1 MTEKRGIEETRDIID
16 FVFSFVEAVGKAKAD
31 GEMSWSD
38 ARYFIDPV
46 KKLFEAVDDIE
57 EVLPEIEDL
66 TDEEYDELVEYVKG
80 KWNYD
85 EENLDWIVD
94 TAIEAGR
101 GLMMMINMQVHL
113 MRRLKRSQVLLVER
127 SLPLDMIK
135 LR

>member
-1 MTEKRGIEETRDIID
+1 MAETRGIEETKDILD
-16 FVFSFVEAVGKAKAD
+16 FMFSFVEAVGKAKAD

-46 KKLFEAVDDIE
+46 RKLFEAVDDIE

-66 TDEEYDELVEYVKG
+66 SEEEYDQLVEYVKG

-85 EENLDWIVD
+85 EENLDWVVD

-101 GLMMMINMQVHL
+101 GVLTLINMQ
-113 MRRLKRSQVLLVER
+113 KS
-127 SLPLDMIK
+127 
-135 LR
+135 

>member
-1 MTEKRGIEETRDIID
+1 MAEEKRGIEETKDILD
-16 FVFSFVEAVGKAKAD
+16 FMFSFVEAVGKAKKD

-66 TDEEYDELVEYVKG
+66 SGEEYDQLVEYVKE
-80 KWNYD
+80 KWDYE
-85 EENLDWIVD
+85 EENLDWVVD

-101 GLMMMINMQVHL
+101 GVLTLINMQ
-113 MRRLKRSQVLLVER
+113 KS
-127 SLPLDMIK
+127 
-135 LR
+135 

>member
-1 MTEKRGIEETRDIID
+1 MAEEKRGIEETKGILD
-16 FVFSFVEAVGKAKAD
+16 FVFSFVEAVGKAKKD

-66 TDEEYDELVEYVKG
+66 SDEEYDELVEFVKG
-80 KWNYD
+80 KWDYD
-85 EENLDWIVD
+85 EENLDWVVD

-101 GLMMMINMQVHL
+101 GVLTLINMQ
-113 MRRLKRSQVLLVER
+113 KT
-127 SLPLDMIK
+127 
-135 LR
+135 

>member
-1 MTEKRGIEETRDIID
+1 MAEEERGIEETKDILD
-16 FVFSFVEAVGKAKAD
+16 FVFSFVEAVGKAKKD

-66 TDEEYDELVEYVKG
+66 DDDEYNELVAYVKE
-80 KWNYD
+80 KWDYD
-85 EENLDWIVD
+85 EENLDWVVD

-101 GLMMMINMQVHL
+101 GVLTLINMQ
-113 MRRLKRSQVLLVER
+113 KT
-127 SLPLDMIK
+127 
-135 LR
+135 

>member
-1 MTEKRGIEETRDIID
+1 MAEEKRGIEETKDILD
-16 FVFSFVEAVGKAKAD
+16 FVFSFVEAVGKAKKD

-66 TDEEYDELVEYVKG
+66 SDEEYDELVEFVKG
-80 KWNYD
+80 KWDYD
-85 EENLDWIVD
+85 EENLDWVED

-101 GLMMMINMQVHL
+101 GVLTLINMQ
-113 MRRLKRSQVLLVER
+113 KT
-127 SLPLDMIK
+127 
-135 LR
+135 

>member
-1 MTEKRGIEETRDIID
+1 MAEEKRGIEETKDILD
-16 FVFSFVEAVGKAKAD
+16 FVFSFVEAEGKAKKD

-66 TDEEYDELVEYVKG
+66 SEEEYDQLVEYVKE

-85 EENLDWIVD
+85 EENLDWVVD

-101 GLMMMINMQVHL
+101 GVLTLINMQ
-113 MRRLKRSQVLLVER
+113 KS
-127 SLPLDMIK
+127 
-135 LR
+135 

>member
-1 MTEKRGIEETRDIID
+1 MAEKRGIEETRDIID

-66 TDEEYDELVEYVKG
+66 TDEEYDELSLLPAAKLNWEDVKIN
-80 KWNYD
+80 KRD
-85 EENLDWIVD
+85 KPKRV
-94 TAIEAGR
+94 IE
-101 GLMMMINMQVHL
+101 
-113 MRRLKRSQVLLVER
+113 
-127 SLPLDMIK
+127 
-135 LR
+135 

>member
-1 MTEKRGIEETRDIID
+1 MAEEKRRIEETKDIVD
-16 FVFSFVEAVGKAKAD
+16 FMFSFVEAVGKAKKD

-66 TDEEYDELVEYVKG
+66 SGEEYDQLVEYVKE
-80 KWNYD
+80 KWDYE
-85 EENLDWIVD
+85 EENLDWVVD

-101 GLMMMINMQVHL
+101 GVLTLINMQ
-113 MRRLKRSQVLLVER
+113 KS
-127 SLPLDMIK
+127 
-135 LR
+135 

>member
-1 MTEKRGIEETRDIID
+1 MAEKRGIEETRDIID

-94 TAIEAGR
+94 PAIEAGR
-101 GLMMMINMQVHL
+101 GLMMMINMQ
-113 MRRLKRSQVLLVER
+113 KS
-127 SLPLDMIK
+127 
-135 LR
+135 